1 MASASAFVILDNSMF
16 RSSSVPIY
24 PSRSCTKFKPTSSI
38 VGHGGFIAV
47 FFRSG
52 VLSYVLGKAE
62 FLLNNQDSDGISA
75 QDLPALFGA
84 LDSWLTTAS
93 SPSFVRMDF
102 Y

>member
-1 MASASAFVILDNSMF
+1 MASASAFVILDNNIF

-24 PSRSCTKFKPTSSI
+24 PSRSCTKSKPTSSI
-38 VGHGGFIAV
+38 PGHGGLIAV

-62 FLLNNQDSDGISA
+62 FLLNKVDSDGISA
-75 QDLPALFGA
+75 QDLPALLRA

-93 SPSFVRMDF
+93 SPSCVRMDF